1 MANGLNIFMTGILIA
16 AFSVAAT
23 AAAKRPGS
31 HWQYFHFDGRSFISG
46 QTVDA
51 GTFIAVKN
59 SFKPQVL
66 TQMSALEETELPD
79 DNGAIVGFCYIQRS
93 GGKLNLGASFQPS
106 SHITVRISD
115 NNRLVA
121 TPETDNRGYFVT
133 ILPPGRYQVSGRET
147 IEVVIEKGKTI
158 LIPIRVGKRMV
169 D

>member
-1 MANGLNIFMTGILIA
+1 MANGLNIFMVGVLIA
-16 AFSVAAT
+16 DFSASAA

-31 HWQYFHFDGRSFISG
+31 NWQNFHFDGQSFISG
-46 QTVDA
+46 QPDNGLEFV
-51 GTFIAVKN
+51 AVKDG
-59 SFKPQVL
+59 FKPQVR
-66 TQMSALEETELPD
+66 TQMEKIEEDKLTA

-106 SHITVRISD
+106 SRITVRISD

-147 IEVVIEKGKTI
+147 VEAVIEKGKTI